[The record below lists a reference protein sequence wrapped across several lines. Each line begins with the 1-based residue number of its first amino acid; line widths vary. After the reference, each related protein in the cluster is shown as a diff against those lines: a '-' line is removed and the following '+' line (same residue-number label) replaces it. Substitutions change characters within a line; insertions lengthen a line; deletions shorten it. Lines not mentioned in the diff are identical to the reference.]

1 MPEVYRIRIVGGA
14 KFDCAE
20 DERVLIAMERCG
32 ENDIGVGCRGGGCGI
47 RRIKVVDGDY
57 RTGKMSAAK
66 VSEREREAGFAL
78 ACRVFPE
85 SDLLIEVG

>member
-1 MPEVYRIRIVGGA
+1 MPEPYEIRIVGGA
-14 KFDCAE
+14 HFRCAA

-47 RRIKVVDGDY
+47 CRIRVIDGDY
-57 RTGKMSAAK
+57 RTGKMSTAN
-66 VSEREREAGFAL
+66 VSETEREAGFAL